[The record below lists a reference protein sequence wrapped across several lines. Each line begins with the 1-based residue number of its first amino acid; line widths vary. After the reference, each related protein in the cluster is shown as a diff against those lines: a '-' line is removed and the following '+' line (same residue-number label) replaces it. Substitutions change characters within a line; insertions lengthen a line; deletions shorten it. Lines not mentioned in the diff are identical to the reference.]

1 MSSAL
6 QHGGHCRV
14 LLVFSLAEV
23 LFMALQL
30 TAAEEQH
37 HLNPFRVD
45 FSLNMHALSKIDIG

>member
-1 MSSAL
+1 
-6 QHGGHCRV
+6 
-14 LLVFSLAEV
+14 
-23 LFMALQL
+23 MALQL